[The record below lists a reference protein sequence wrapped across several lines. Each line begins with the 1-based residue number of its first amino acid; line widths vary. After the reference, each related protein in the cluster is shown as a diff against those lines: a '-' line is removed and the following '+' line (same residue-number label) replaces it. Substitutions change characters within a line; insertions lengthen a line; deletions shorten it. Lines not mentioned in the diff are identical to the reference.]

1 MKPDSLIGYFGG
13 RAFRQMW
20 NPATPKCGG
29 ARRLLRCER
38 GQALIEFAVFLPM
51 LLLTVSGIVDYSMYI
66 QAEIQMQAAA
76 AVGAEYGIYPGN
88 ESNTSAM
95 QTWATYA
102 ASNSALAVT
111 NFSVTASD
119 EYSCTAG
126 GTLQSTK
133 PTCANNAPYE
143 YVQVATSGKFSALMG
158 FAKLPSSLTLHGFAQ
173 YEVQ

>member
-1 MKPDSLIGYFGG
+1 MKFDSLIGHPGG
-13 RAFRQMW
+13 RAFRLRR
-20 NPATPKCGG
+20 NPATPKCAG

-51 LLLTVSGIVDYSMYI
+51 LLFTISAIVDYAMYI

-88 ESNTSAM
+88 TSDTSGMESS
-95 QTWATYA
+95 ATYA
-102 ASNSALAVT
+102 ANHSGMSVS

-126 GTLQSTK
+126 GTLQST
-133 PTCANNAPYE
+133 PPACSGNAPYE
-143 YVQVATSGKFSALMG
+143 FVQVSTSGTFSALMG
-158 FAKLPSSLTLHGFAQ
+158 FTKLPASLTLYGFAQ

>member
-1 MKPDSLIGYFGG
+1 M
-13 RAFRQMW
+13 
-20 NPATPKCGG
+20 
-29 ARRLLRCER
+29 RLLSCER

-51 LLLTVSGIVDYSMYI
+51 LLFTISAIVDYAMYI

-88 ESNTSAM
+88 ASSTSQM
-95 QTWATYA
+95 QTSATYA
-102 ASNSALAVT
+102 ANNSAMGVT

-126 GTLQSTK
+126 GTLQSTP
-133 PTCANNAPYE
+133 PTCVNNAPYE
-143 YVQVATSGKFSALMG
+143 FVQVSTSGKFSALMG
-158 FAKLPSSLTLHGFAQ
+158 FARLPASLTLHGFAQ